1 MQNLCFKPADILIP
15 ADEDNKKWS
24 VVACDQYTSQPKYW
38 ESVEDTVKDAKST
51 LRLVFPEIYLNQNNE
66 ERIKNI
72 NSSMDEYLKG
82 GVFKEYKNSLV
93 YLERTT
99 GENKTRCGIV
109 GVVDLDSYEFKNESD
124 AKIRATEGTVIERIP
139 PRVKIRE
146 NAPLELP
153 HIMLLYNDKENNV
166 IKSVNKGEK
175 LYDFDLM
182 ENGGHLS
189 GWLISDNDSVLN
201 ALSALDKDGMLF
213 AVGDGNH
220 SLATAKTCWENI
232 KKTKEYR
239 EDHPAR
245 YALVEIVNI
254 HDKALFFEP
263 IHRILTNINEEK
275 LVRKLYETF
284 EISHEG
290 DGQKITVVVLGKKKD
305 LYIKNPT
312 TELAVGTIQ
321 GFLDKYLSEN
331 EGEIDYIHGENVV
344 LELSMEE
351 NSIGF
356 LLPAIDKSNFF
367 NGIEKDGSLPRK
379 TFSMG
384 EAFEKRYY
392 LEARK
397 IK

>member
-1 MQNLCFKPADILIP
+1 MQNLCFKPANILLP
-15 ADEDNKKWS
+15 EKEDHKKWS

-38 ESVEDTVKDAKST
+38 ESVENEVADANST
-51 LRLVFPEIYLNQNNE
+51 LRLVFPEIYLNDNDE

-72 NSSMDEYLKG
+72 NANMEKYLSE
-82 GVFKEYKNSLV
+82 GVFKEYKDALI

-99 GENKTRCGIV
+99 GENKTRCGIL
-109 GVVDLDSYEFKNESD
+109 GVVDLDSYEYKSGTD

-153 HIMLLYNDKENNV
+153 HIMLLYNDAEDKV
-166 IKSVNKGEK
+166 MKAVDKGEK
-175 LYDFDLM
+175 VYDFDLM
-182 ENGGHLS
+182 KNGGHLS
-189 GWLISDNDSVLN
+189 GWLVADNSAVLK
-201 ALSALDKDGMLF
+201 ALEILDGENDMLF

-232 KKTKEYR
+232 KSSGEYR

-254 HDKALFFEP
+254 HDSALFFEP
-263 IHRILTNINEEK
+263 IHRIVTKVDTEK
-275 LVRKLYETF
+275 LVKAFYDTYEIG
-284 EISHEG
+284 EE
-290 DGQKITVVVLGKKKD
+290 GQKVTFVVKGEKKD
-305 LYIKNPT
+305 LYIKNPDN
-312 TELAVGTIQ
+312 ELAVGTVQ
-321 GFLDKYLSEN
+321 SFLDKYLREN
-331 EGEIDYIHGENVV
+331 EGEIDYIHGEDVV

-351 NSIGF
+351 NSLGI
-356 LLPAIDKSNFF
+356 LLPAIDKSEFF
-367 NGIEKDGSLPRK
+367 AGIEKDGSLPRK

-392 LEARK
+392 FEARK

>member
-15 ADEDNKKWS
+15 EKESREKWS

-38 ESVEDTVKDAKST
+38 ESVEKTVADAKST
-51 LRLVFPEIYLNQNNE
+51 LRLVFPEIYLNDNDE

-72 NSSMDEYLKG
+72 NKNMNEYLKG
-82 GVFKEYKNSLV
+82 GVFKEYKNALV

-109 GVVDLDSYEFKNESD
+109 GMVDLDSYEYKSGTD

-153 HIMLLYNDKENNV
+153 HIMLLYNDAEDKV
-166 IKSVNKGEK
+166 MKAVNKGEK
-175 LYDFDLM
+175 LYDFELM
-182 ENGGHLS
+182 ENGGHSS
-189 GWLISDNDSVLN
+189 GWLVADNNAVLK
-201 ALSALDKDGMLF
+201 ALEVLDGENGMLF

-232 KKTKEYR
+232 KSTSEYR

-254 HDKALFFEP
+254 HDNALFFEP
-263 IHRILTNINEEK
+263 IHRIITKVDEEK
-275 LVRKLYETF
+275 LVNELNKTFDISET
-284 EISHEG
+284 
-290 DGQKITVVVLGKKKD
+290 DGQKVTLVLKGEKKD
-305 LYIKNPT
+305 LYIKNPI

-321 GFLDKYLSEN
+321 SFLDKYLSEN
-331 EGEIDYIHGENVV
+331 EGEIDYIHGEDVV
-344 LELSMEE
+344 LDLSMTE
-351 NSIGF
+351 NSVGF
-356 LLPAIDKSNFF
+356 LLPAIDKSDFF
-367 NGIEKDGSLPRK
+367 AGIEKDGSLPRK

-392 LEARK
+392 FEARR

>member
-15 ADEDNKKWS
+15 EKESHEKWS

-38 ESVEDTVKDAKST
+38 ESVENTVGDSKST
-51 LRLVFPEIYLNQNNE
+51 LRLVFPEIFLNNNDD

-72 NSSMDEYLKG
+72 NESMKNYLNE

-109 GVVDLDSYEFKNESD
+109 GMVDLDSYEFKSGTN

-153 HIMLLYNDKENNV
+153 HIMLLYNDSTDSV
-166 IKSVNKGEK
+166 MKSVEKGEK
-175 LYDFDLM
+175 IYDFELM
-182 ENGGHLS
+182 EKGGQLK
-189 GWLISDNDSVLN
+189 GFIVADNN
-201 ALSALDKDGMLF
+201 AVLSALEKLDSENGMLF

-232 KKTKEYR
+232 KNSDEYR

-254 HDKALFFEP
+254 HDSALFFEP
-263 IHRILTNINEEK
+263 IHRIVTKVDSEK
-275 LVRKLYETF
+275 LMKELYKTF
-284 EISHEG
+284 EISETE
-290 DGQKITVVVLGKKKD
+290 GQKVTFVTKGEKKD

-331 EGEIDYIHGENVV
+331 EGEIDYIHGEDVV

-351 NSIGF
+351 NSVGI
-356 LLPAIDKSNFF
+356 LLPAIDKSDFF
-367 NGIEKDGSLPRK
+367 AGIEKDGSLPRK

-392 LEARK
+392 FEARK

>member
-1 MQNLCFKPADILIP
+1 MQNICFKPADILLP
-15 ADEDNKKWS
+15 ANENHEKWS

-38 ESVEDTVKDAKST
+38 ESVEKTVGKSKST
-51 LRLVFPEIYLNQNNE
+51 LRLVFPEIYLNNDDE
-66 ERIKNI
+66 KRIENI
-72 NSSMDEYLKG
+72 NACMKEYLEG
-82 GVFKEYKNSLV
+82 GVFKEYKNALV

-109 GVVDLDSYEFKNESD
+109 GMVDLDSYEYKSGTN

-146 NAPLELP
+146 NAALELP
-153 HIMLLYNDKENNV
+153 HIMLLFDDKTNSV
-166 IKSVNKGEK
+166 MKSVKKGEP

-182 ENGGHLS
+182 ENGGHLTGS
-189 GWLISDNDSVLN
+189 LIENTGEVLQK
-201 ALSALDKDGMLF
+201 LSELDEIKEMLF

-232 KKTKEYR
+232 KASGEYR

-254 HDKALFFEP
+254 HDEALIFEP
-263 IHRILTNINEEK
+263 IHRIITKTDNKK
-275 LVRKLYETF
+275 LVKALYDNF
-284 EISHEG
+284 EISETE
-290 DGQKITVVVLGKKKD
+290 GQKITMVLKGEKKD

-312 TELAVGTIQ
+312 TELAVGTLQ
-321 GFLDKYLSEN
+321 GFLDKYLAEN
-331 EGEIDYIHGENVV
+331 KGEIDYIHGEDVV
-344 LELSMEE
+344 LDLSAEK
-351 NSIGF
+351 NTIGF
-356 LLPAIDKSNFF
+356 LLPAINKSDFF
-367 NGIEKDGSLPRK
+367 AGIEKDGSLPRK

-392 LEARK
+392 FEARK